1 MRLRSREILLV
12 AAIAAPAMLFTMS
25 RVTAQAPA
33 AAPQT
38 PPRAAWTVGSQGPL
52 PEHAKFTREQAE
64 SGAALF
70 VQNCAFCHGKDAMG
84 GETGPDLTRSKLVT
98 ADKNGEGIGA
108 VVRNGRLDK
117 GMPRFSLSDADIL
130 NLVAFIHTQQDNA
143 LSQSGNRRGVEES
156 DLHTGNAEAGKKYFE
171 TTGGCVKCHAATGDL
186 AGIASKYS
194 GLKLEMQML
203 YPRDVKPKATVKTKS
218 GQTITGIVEYEDEF
232 TLGVR
237 DSVGIYRS
245 WLRSSIT
252 AKVDRPLDAHVDAM
266 SKYSDDDV
274 HNVLAYI
281 QTLK

>member
-1 MRLRSREILLV
+1 MRLRSREILLG
-12 AAIAAPAMLFTMS
+12 AAIAVPGMLFTMS
-25 RVTAQAPA
+25 RLVAQG
-33 AAPQT
+33 
-38 PPRAAWTVGSQGPL
+38 PPPGQRPTYTVGSQGPL
-52 PEHAKFTREQAE
+52 PEHAKFTKEQAE
-64 SGAALF
+64 NGAGLF
-70 VQNCAFCHGKDAMG
+70 IQNCAFCHGKDAMG

-108 VVRNGRLDK
+108 VIRNGRLEK

-130 NLVAFIHTQQDNA
+130 NLVAFIHTQQDKA

-171 TTGGCVKCHAATGDL
+171 TTGGCVKCHSATGDL

-194 GLKLEMQML
+194 GLRLEMQML
-203 YPRDVKPKATVKTKS
+203 YPREVKPKATVTTKS
-218 GQTITGIVEYEDEF
+218 GKTVTGTLEYEDEF

-237 DSVGIYRS
+237 DAAGVYRS
-245 WLRSSIT
+245 WLRSSVT
-252 AKVDRPLDAHVDAM
+252 AKIDRPLDAHVDAM